1 MGGHTY
7 RMVVPTIPNQSF
19 EFWIFC
25 VIPVFYQ
32 ELLHF
37 LPHIPERD
45 TRPVIVQ
52 AGFPDP
58 VGHFIYSFL
67 LWQELSV
74 GWEGGRNIRMVIAVV
89 RTCIQD
95 DEITVFENPV
105 MLVIMA
111 KSMIGSGHQ
120 NDIESQIL
128 GFFLLADI
136 FKQGGQF
143 FL

>member
-1 MGGHTY
+1 MKLLKNFYFFFLVRIRQVDVTGKDKSWTQDFIRAGKGSHGIMGGHTD

-19 EFWIFC
+19 EFWIFG

-58 VGHFIYSFL
+58 VGHFIY
-67 LWQELSV
+67 
-74 GWEGGRNIRMVIAVV
+74 
-89 RTCIQD
+89 
-95 DEITVFENPV
+95 
-105 MLVIMA
+105 
-111 KSMIGSGHQ
+111 
-120 NDIESQIL
+120 
-128 GFFLLADI
+128 FFLL
-136 FKQGGQF
+136 
-143 FL
+143 